1 MSWEPAWNP
10 ARHRASSPRR
20 PAAVDLAHLV
30 AGRNCSAV
38 AITNVGRIVGQ
49 CMNSNSLYTGV
60 VWAAA
65 RTSVQALQALVG
77 GVRSR

>member
-1 MSWEPAWNP
+1 MESNGS
-10 ARHRASSPRR
+10 ASGFVAQTPGGG
-20 PAAVDLAHLV
+20 VDLAHLV

-60 VWAAA
+60 VWAATA
-65 RTSVQALQALVG
+65 PTSCRRCRH